1 MMADEQEQ
9 VVLVSELDEIV
20 GKAHKLEVHRTGQL
34 HRAFSVLVLDDRGRV
49 LLQRRAAMKY
59 HSPRLW
65 SNTCCGHPRPGER
78 TADAAER
85 RLREEMGISCELVP
99 VRKFTYRADLGAG
112 LVEHEIDHVFIG
124 RTTEAP
130 RPDSAEVEAW
140 RWLDTDELRMWLKLR
155 PENFT
160 AWFPAVFA
168 SLVPLHASV
177 TTVASL
183 G

>member
-1 MMADEQEQ
+1 MMTDEQEQ

-20 GKAHKLEVHRTGQL
+20 GKARKLEVHRTGQL

-85 RLREEMGISCELVP
+85 RLREEMGISCELVK

-112 LVEHEIDHVFIG
+112 LIEHEIDHVFVG

-130 RPDSAEVEAW
+130 RPDLAEVEAW
-140 RWLDTDELRMWLKLR
+140 RWLDTDELRMWLQLR

-160 AWFPAVFA
+160 AWFPAVLET
-168 SLVPLHASV
+168 LVPLTASA
-177 TTVASL
+177 ASL
-183 G
+183 D